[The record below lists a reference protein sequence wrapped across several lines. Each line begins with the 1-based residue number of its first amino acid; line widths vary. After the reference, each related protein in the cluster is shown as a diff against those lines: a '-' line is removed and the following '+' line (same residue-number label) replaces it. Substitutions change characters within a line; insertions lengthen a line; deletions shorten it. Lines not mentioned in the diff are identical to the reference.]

1 MSIIFKRPRFRKNP
15 DPDASKGRLAVG
27 WRIQDWT
34 LVFYEPITTAD
45 DDANPNKF
53 DKFDNEGAAEL
64 GLFRFD
70 NPTGPP
76 AYREPMK
83 GEVAW
88 LPHFDPARFTS
99 RIGRERDLM
108 QRRFLNDAHAYC
120 LETDPEKEAALV
132 ARLTDDKHRMWA
144 SWFEEA
150 QKWKKAGVKKRAVRR
165 NGGGGEGDGEAPG
178 AVPGPGNPGPDPK
191 GGSNPDLDSDDEGY
205 DDDGEEGA
213 VRRSMPPPA
222 IPKRKRGSG
231 GTNGVGAA
239 GKKSRRSTTGD
250 GTGTFVSG
258 PSPSPT
264 PNEMMGGGLGGRDS
278 NGAGTAYGGS
288 LGGYDSDHDQPWD
301 SNHSTPRPSPTPDPA
316 PRSGPRGPNGLGGG
330 GGASFAL
337 PTPNS
342 ILAQRQPN
350 PPYTPNG
357 MQNGGL
363 NGTPSAPPRPQGR
376 PNGPFVPGSPQPED
390 EAGANNDDG
399 EAAMAVY
406 NGEGV
411 DEDEATRRAMRASLA
426 PVDESQHP
434 DIRRAMRAS
443 MGPAVNDGGQVN
455 GGGQAHGNGGPASG
469 SGQAKD
475 SGHTNGSNGS
485 DQANGNGHTN
495 GGLPNGVQRSI
506 EGGED
511 DDETYGG
518 A

>member
-108 QRRFLNDAHAYC
+108 QR
-120 LETDPEKEAALV
+120 
-132 ARLTDDKHRMWA
+132 